1 MNRAHRLSMAAAL
14 ILIIFLAPTLTSLTS
29 PDPER
34 TVLPAK
40 RTHAPTLEH
49 PAALTAPPPTGTAS
63 IRLLGINDLHGN
75 LEPPA
80 DGDTGGAAYLAAHLD
95 RYERAY
101 PGGAIRVHAGD
112 IVGGSP
118 LISGHFHDEPTIY
131 AMNEMRFDVGTVG
144 NHEFDEGGE
153 EMLRLINGGHR
164 EDGKQFKKGE
174 DTSDPDFPG
183 ANFPYISANALNK
196 DTGETVLPPYKIVE
210 RDGVRVGFIG
220 VTTEETPGI
229 VMPEA
234 IKPYRFPDISE
245 SVDRYARELQE
256 QGVES
261 IVVLAH
267 AGGDQL
273 GPTEA
278 VGEIIS
284 ETAEMTDAVDVVI
297 AGHTHNTLNVR
308 VGGKL
313 IVEAYKYG
321 MAFSAVDLKVD
332 RATGDVTDA
341 TAEIVPTSNTDTRP
355 DPEMAALV
363 EKYREKIA
371 PLSERVVGTAAERV
385 SLAATAAG
393 ESALGDFIADAERES
408 AGTDFA
414 FAVSGGIRGEL
425 GAGPVTYGELF
436 AIKPFGQRLVKMKM
450 TGDGVR
456 RALEKQYREGRD
468 RTLQVS
474 GLRFVHDPEA
484 PFGERVTSVTLPD
497 GTPLAPDKS
506 YTVAVE
512 GFLAG
517 GGSGFTEFR
526 EGRKRE
532 VVGEDLESLVRYV
545 EDLPEP
551 FVAPKPDEEQR
562 MSLGG

>member
-1 MNRAHRLSMAAAL
+1 MKRAHRMTIAAAL
-14 ILIIFLAPTLTSLTS
+14 VLIMLLTPALISLTRTG
-29 PDPER
+29 PDETRASAQRP
-34 TVLPAK
+34 PG
-40 RTHAPTLEH
+40 PPLEH
-49 PAALTAPPPTGTAS
+49 PAALIAPPPTGTAS
-63 IRLLGINDLHGN
+63 VRLLGISDLHGN

-80 DGDTGGAAYLAAHLD
+80 DGASGGAAYLAAYLD
-95 RYERAY
+95 RYERSS
-101 PGGAIRVHAGD
+101 PGGAIRVTAGD

-118 LISGHFHDEPTIY
+118 LISGYFHDEPTIQ

-153 EMLRLINGGHR
+153 EMLRLIDGGHR

-183 ANFPYISANALNK
+183 ANFPYTSANALYK
-196 DTGETVLPPYKIVE
+196 DSGETVLPPYEIFE
-210 RDGVRVGFIG
+210 RDGARVGFIG

-234 IKPYRFPDISE
+234 VKPYRFPDISE
-245 SVDRYARELQE
+245 SVDRYAKELQE
-256 QGVES
+256 QGVET

-273 GPTEA
+273 GPAEA
-278 VGEIIS
+278 AGEIIT

-308 VGGKL
+308 VGNKL
-313 IVEAYKYG
+313 VVEAYKYG
-321 MAFSAVDLKVD
+321 MAFSAVDLKID
-332 RATGDVTDA
+332 RTTGDVTDA
-341 TAEIVPTSNTDTRP
+341 SAEIVPTSNTDTRP
-355 DPEMAALV
+355 DPEVAALV
-363 EKYREKIA
+363 EKYREKAA
-371 PLSERVVGTAAERV
+371 PLSERVVGTAADRV
-385 SLAATAAG
+385 SLAATPAG
-393 ESALGDFIADAERES
+393 ESALGDFIADAEREA

-436 AIKPFGQRLVKMKM
+436 TIKPFGQRLVKMEM
-450 TGDGVR
+450 TGDAVR

-474 GLRFVHDPEA
+474 GLRFIRDPEA

-497 GTPLAPDKS
+497 GTPLDLDRT

-526 EGRKRE
+526 EGRERK

-545 EDLPEP
+545 EQLPEP
-551 FVAPKPDEEQR
+551 FEAPEPDEERR
-562 MSLGG
+562 MTLGG